1 MFVFMFLYV
10 GLVWLFIIKMG
21 GVKDFVVVG
30 IFVLFKLFE
39 MVLFIS
45 LVLEIL
51 KVILFKFFW

>member
-1 MFVFMFLYV
+1 MFLYV

-21 GVKDFVVVG
+21 GVKDFVVVVG